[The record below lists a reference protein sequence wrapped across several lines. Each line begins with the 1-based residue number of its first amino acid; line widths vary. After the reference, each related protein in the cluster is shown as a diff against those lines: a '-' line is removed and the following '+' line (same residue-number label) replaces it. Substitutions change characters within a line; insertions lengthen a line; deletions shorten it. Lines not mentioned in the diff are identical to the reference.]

1 MNWKEP
7 LILFLIGV
15 LVFLWRDLVHLFDR
29 VAARDVVMVLLIAG
43 TIGAVSLIRHMA
55 RRL

>member
-1 MNWKEP
+1 MWKEP

-29 VAARDVVMVLLIAG
+29 LAMRDVLIVLLVAG
-43 TIGAVSLIRHMA
+43 TIGAVSLIRHVA